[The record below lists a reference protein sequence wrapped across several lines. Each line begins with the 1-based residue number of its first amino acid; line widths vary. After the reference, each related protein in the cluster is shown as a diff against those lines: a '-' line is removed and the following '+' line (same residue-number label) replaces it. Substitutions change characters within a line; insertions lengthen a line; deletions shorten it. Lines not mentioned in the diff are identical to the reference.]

1 MEMMRTL
8 FWLWRVMGVPTFVD
22 TVFWVKQMEAYPVE
36 IIMAQGSDL
45 EGVSVYMKRVNVFPL
60 MTASPSPAQCK

>member
-8 FWLWRVMGVPTFVD
+8 FWLWRVRGVPTFVD

-36 IIMAQGSDL
+36 IIMAHGSEL
-45 EGVSVYMKRVNVFPL
+45 EGVSVDM
-60 MTASPSPAQCK
+60 